1 MLVLHLIITVCHV
14 RLLQKKGQVL
24 PHTITPSTLWGT
36 KSNTDYH
43 KKKKKVILI
52 NNIRKQNPGMQSPEL
67 FKMRFCQRRRDDSS
81 PTTVNAMS

>member
-1 MLVLHLIITVCHV
+1 MLDFCKKKVKYYHTRSHPQHYEELKVILITI
-14 RLLQKKGQVL
+14 KK
-24 PHTITPSTLWGT
+24 I
-36 KSNTDYH
+36 
-43 KKKKKVILI
+43 KKKVILI

>member
-1 MLVLHLIITVCHV
+1 MLDFCKKKVKYYHTRSHPQHYEELKVILI
-14 RLLQKKGQVL
+14 
-24 PHTITPSTLWGT
+24 TI
-36 KSNTDYH
+36 
-43 KKKKKVILI
+43 KKKKVILI

>member
-1 MLVLHLIITVCHV
+1 MLDFC
-14 RLLQKKGQVL
+14 
-24 PHTITPSTLWGT
+24 
-36 KSNTDYH
+36 
-43 KKKKKVILI
+43 KKKVKYYHTRSHPQHYEELKVILI

>member
-1 MLVLHLIITVCHV
+1 MLDFCKKKVKYYHTRSHPQHYEELKVILITI
-14 RLLQKKGQVL
+14 QK
-24 PHTITPSTLWGT
+24 
-36 KSNTDYH
+36 

-52 NNIRKQNPGMQSPEL
+52 NNIRKQNPSMQSPEL